1 MIVET
6 NSAMSSINRHAGR
19 LSVLMSLFSSTVVLS
34 QFSASDDAQWPLVP
48 FALFYALAHWLLHMA
63 CHIAVNVADT
73 RTDVLLTTKKFV
85 PHRSHNYKKAAA
97 REKRL
102 VELANSTWQEALR
115 RQLKDTT
122 QNIEILYFSVFAV
135 LPHTL
140 NFFSGLLSPGF
151 AKWSFCFFQL
161 AGFLYIIIHLVT
173 RLLPSVI
180 TR

>member
-1 MIVET
+1 
-6 NSAMSSINRHAGR
+6 MSGINRHAGR
-19 LSVLMSLFSSTVVLS
+19 LSVLMSLFSSTVALS
-34 QFSASDDAQWPLVP
+34 QFSARDDSQWPLVP
-48 FALFYALAHWLLHMA
+48 FVLFYAVAHWLLHMA
-63 CHIAVNVADT
+63 CHVAVNVAGT
-73 RTDVLLTTKKFV
+73 RADILLTTKRFAQQQ
-85 PHRSHNYKKAAA
+85 PPQHQPASNRTNNTA
-97 REKRL
+97 RGETF
-102 VELANSTWQEALR
+102 NSTWQEALR

-140 NFFSGLLSPGF
+140 NFFSGLLSPSF